1 MRLGGGGR
9 IEVLGTKHRSKV
21 LRSIAMLSLFGSPAH
36 STFARQRNW
45 SQRAS
50 NSVFSKFVSFIS
62 LLARFRGR
70 LRGSIIG
77 LPGYQTGCDC
87 RGFPKNGAGMR
98 TL

>member
-9 IEVLGTKHRSKV
+9 IEVFGTKHLSKV
-21 LRSIAMLSLFGSPAH
+21 LRSIAILSLIGSLGH

-45 SQRAS
+45 SQSAS
-50 NSVFSKFVSFIS
+50 SSVFSKFVSFIS
-62 LLARFRGR
+62 LLARGRGR
-70 LRGSIIG
+70 LRGIVIG

-87 RGFPKNGAGMR
+87 RGFPRKGAGMR